1 METKKMVTFKGQN
14 AEVQAEL
21 PGLIILKLAD
31 GTICGADPKS
41 VKPVKEKEA
50 NETKKPAAKKKSDK

>member
-1 METKKMVTFKGQN
+1 MEKKKMVTFKGQN

-31 GTICGADPKS
+31 GSVCGADPKS
-41 VKPVKEKEA
+41 VKSLKEKEA
-50 NETKKPAAKKKSDK
+50 KETKKPAAKKKSDK